1 MKAMYLFKGNLE
13 MIVKQMHS
21 WKVCAYIYWI
31 SVSKKE
37 SRRLY
42 QFHYVNWPDHDVPSS
57 FDSILDMIS
66 LMRKYQEH
74 EDVPICI
81 HCRYKGI
88 F

>member
-1 MKAMYLFKGNLE
+1 MIEFLLFL
-13 MIVKQMHS
+13 
-21 WKVCAYIYWI
+21 
-31 SVSKKE
+31 KE

-81 HCRYKGI
+81 HCRYKRI